1 MESDVPRSLIRDSCQ
16 WCRAPLCAGAERCQ
30 ACGAAVPRPD
40 AERDPSFSDVALGLF
55 TTPPISPASTPEQE
69 PGSLPASDP
78 LLESLVLIAVAG
90 FAGAGVGWL
99 FLPGPLAQAFRAVLA
114 LPTQPADVS
123 RLGLFLGLLCGLFL
137 STLYRLVSRR

>member
-1 MESDVPRSLIRDSCQ
+1 MESDVPPPSTRDYCQ
-16 WCRAPLCAGAERCQ
+16 WCRAPLLPGAERCQ

-40 AERDPSFSDVALGLF
+40 AERDPSFSDLALGLLA
-55 TTPPISPASTPEQE
+55 TPAVSPASTPEQE
-69 PGSLPASDP
+69 RGSLRSGDP
-78 LLESLVLIAVAG
+78 LLESLALIAVAG
-90 FAGAGVGWL
+90 LVGAVAGWL

-137 STLYRLVSRR
+137 GTLYRLVARR